1 MWKLQKLYL
10 RKIQIFNEQYQF
22 LNEKYR
28 FLNEE
33 YGSFEKECRFL
44 NEKKIFDEKT
54 SDFSGNLFYDALT
67 GATEEDDCQMRTNW
81 WWKGKSLMIGLPSK
95 EKLLNSITQTHSISL
110 FPLLTYI

>member
-44 NEKKIFDEKT
+44 NEKKNFDEKT
-54 SDFSGNLFYDALT
+54 SDFFRQPVLRRIDGSHRRGRLPNEDQLMMKR
-67 GATEEDDCQMRTNW
+67 EEFDDRFAIKRKT
-81 WWKGKSLMIGLPSK
+81 
-95 EKLLNSITQTHSISL
+95 T
-110 FPLLTYI
+110 

>member
-22 LNEKYR
+22 LNEKY
-28 FLNEE
+28 
-33 YGSFEKECRFL
+33 RFL